1 MRKGLRCLLLL
12 VLVFCTVISGG
23 LNASA
28 LDNTTYTYTVSVDD
42 EWVRTQDAYIPAAI
56 YAKEI
61 GLTQPGDLFYTDGKL
76 YISDTGNSRIA
87 VYSTEDF
94 SVEYF
99 GGEELK
105 TPDGL
110 FVTEDGKVYVA
121 DTEAEAV
128 FVYDSSRKLI
138 QTIGRPD
145 NELFS
150 DSSMYRPCAVAVS
163 SVGNVFVVG
172 DGAYEGI
179 MQFDAKGEFF
189 GYFAANRYKMT
200 MTERFQDL
208 IYNEAQ
214 KDQLFVRTPR
224 PIDNVDIS
232 AKDLIFSVTRS
243 DDKAGISYAST
254 SDDTLKMHN
263 MAGLNIFS
271 QAGDMKEEWNF
282 TDVASGPY
290 GNVFA
295 ITQTGIINE
304 YDDQGNLIFT
314 FGGRA
319 YDSDRNGLFTS
330 AAAIDINEEN
340 GILYVL
346 DQERALVQVF
356 YPTDFANLTHQ
367 AIEALEK
374 GDYESSE
381 SIWSGLL
388 RLNGMSQIAHV
399 GYGKALFYQQK
410 YEEALSHFKIAND
423 VGYYSDTMWELRN
436 DILSRN
442 MTYILIGAV
451 VLVAGLYVWSAVR
464 KRRRA
469 LAGEV
474 KRITCDSPVKS
485 FFKETAYIKTMLR
498 HPLDGNYYLRRGE
511 HGSVWTA
518 TLLYIIAFAVYV
530 LDLLGRGYIFRTVNI
545 NDTNPASIVIMF
557 WIPLALWLV
566 GNYMIGTINEG
577 EGSFKQIYVAT
588 AYAFAPYMLLAPLN
602 VLLSHGLTLNEGFIV
617 NLGSIFI
624 IAWTACLFFLSVKEV
639 QKYSFGETLKSIFL
653 VFFFMIMVIVAVAI
667 IYLLFGQIV
676 SFIKEIAEE
685 GMYRAGQ

>member
-1 MRKGLRCLLLL
+1 MRKGLRCLGVSVLTVCTLLL
-12 VLVFCTVISGG
+12 GCFNT
-23 LNASA
+23 SA

-61 GLTQPGDLFYTDGKL
+61 GLSKPGDLFYIDGKL

-87 VYSTEDF
+87 VYSLDDF
-94 SVEYF
+94 SVEFF

-105 TPDGL
+105 APDGL
-110 FVTEDGKVYVA
+110 FVTDDGKVYVA

-128 FVYDSSRKLI
+128 FVYDSSYELI
-138 QTIGRPD
+138 QTISRPE
-145 NELFS
+145 NEIFS
-150 DSSMYRPCAVAVS
+150 DTSMYRPNAVAVS
-163 SVGNVFVVG
+163 SVGNIFVVG

-200 MTERFQDL
+200 LTERFQDL
-208 IYNEAQ
+208 IYNETQ

-232 AKDLIFSVTRS
+232 EKDLIFSVTRS

-271 QAGDMKEEWNF
+271 EAGQMKEEWNF
-282 TDVASGPY
+282 TDVASGLC
-290 GNVFA
+290 GNIFA
-295 ITQTGIINE
+295 VTQTGIINE
-304 YDDQGNLIFT
+304 YDSQGKLIFT

-330 AAAIDINEEN
+330 AVAIDVNEEN

-346 DQERALVQVF
+346 DEERALVQVF

-367 AIEALEK
+367 AILALES
-374 GDYESSE
+374 GDYEGSE
-381 SIWSGLL
+381 AIWSGLL

-410 YEEALSHFKIAND
+410 YEEALYHFEIAND
-423 VGYYSDTMWELRN
+423 VEYYSDTMWELRN
-436 DILSRN
+436 DMLSRN
-442 MTYILIGAV
+442 MTYIIIGVV
-451 VLVAGLYVWSAVR
+451 VLVIGLYVLSYVR
-464 KRRRA
+464 KRRKA
-469 LAGEV
+469 LAAGPRET
-474 KRITCDSPVKS
+474 IDSPVRR
-485 FFKETAYIKTMLR
+485 FFKETVYVKSMIR
-498 HPLDGNYYLRRGE
+498 HPLDGYYYLRRGE
-511 HGSVWTA
+511 HGSIWTA
-518 TLLYIIAFAVYV
+518 TLLYIVAFAVYV
-530 LDLLGRGYIFRTVNI
+530 LDLLGRGYIFCSVNI
-545 NDTNPASIVIMF
+545 NKTNPASIIIMF
-557 WIPLALWLV
+557 WIPLLLWLV

-588 AYAFAPYMLLAPLN
+588 AYAFAPYILLAPFN
-602 VLLSHGLTLNEGFIV
+602 VLLSHALTLNEGFII

-624 IAWTACLFFLSVKEV
+624 ISWTACLFLLSVMEI
-639 QKYSFGETLKSIFL
+639 QKYKFGETLKSIFL

-667 IYLLFGQIV
+667 VYLLFGQIV
-676 SFIKEIAEE
+676 SFIQEIVEE
-685 GMYRAGQ
+685 GTYRAGQ